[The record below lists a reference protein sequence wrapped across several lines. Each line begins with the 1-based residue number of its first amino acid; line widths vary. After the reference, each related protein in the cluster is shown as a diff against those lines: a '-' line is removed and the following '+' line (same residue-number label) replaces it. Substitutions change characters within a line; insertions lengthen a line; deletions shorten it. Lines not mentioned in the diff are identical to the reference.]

1 MPLNGTPNMLKA
13 ALARSE
19 LQIGLWSSLC
29 SPLVAEVLA
38 GAGFDWVLIDS
49 EHAPNDLSQIVA
61 QLQVFA
67 AYPTESVVRIPVAD
81 ATVIKRY
88 LDAGA
93 RSLLVP
99 FVEDRAMAE
108 AVVSAT
114 RYPPHGIRG
123 VSVSHRGNRF
133 GRVKTYLNDAEES
146 LCVFVQLETKKA
158 LANIDEITA
167 VDGIDAVFI
176 GPSDLA
182 ADFGHLGNAGHPE
195 VQDAIASAIAR
206 CQEQGRTIGILA
218 PVADDARRY
227 IAQGATLVAVGSDLG
242 LLVRGSDALVEAFRG
257 AAERSAAA

>member
-13 ALARSE
+13 ALARNE

-29 SPLVAEVLA
+29 SPFVAEVLA

-61 QLQVFA
+61 QLQVFT
-67 AYPTESVVRIPVAD
+67 AYPTEAVVRIPVAD
-81 ATVIKRY
+81 ATVIKRH

-99 FVEDRAMAE
+99 FVEDLAMAE
-108 AVVSAT
+108 AVVAAT

-123 VSVSHRGNRF
+123 VSVAHRGNRF
-133 GRVKTYLNDAEES
+133 GRVKTYLSDADES
-146 LCVFVQLETKKA
+146 LCVIVQLETRKA
-158 LANIDEITA
+158 LASIDEITA
-167 VDGIDAVFI
+167 LDGIDAVFI

-195 VQDAIASAIAR
+195 VQEAIAGAIAR
-206 CQEQGRTIGILA
+206 CRELGRTIGILA
-218 PVADDARRY
+218 PVMDDAKRY

-242 LLVRGSDALVEAFRG
+242 LLVRGSDALVEAYRG
-257 AAERSAAA
+257 ISGPAAAA

>member
-13 ALARSE
+13 ALARNE

-38 GAGFDWVLIDS
+38 GAGFDWILVDS
-49 EHAPNDLSQIVA
+49 EHAPNDLSQIVG
-61 QLQVFA
+61 QLQAFT
-67 AYPTESVVRIPVAD
+67 AYPTEALVRIPVAD
-81 ATVIKRY
+81 ATLIKRH

-123 VSVSHRGNRF
+123 VSVAHRGNRF
-133 GRVKTYLNDAEES
+133 GRVKTYLSDAEES
-146 LCVFVQLETKKA
+146 LCVIVQLETRKA
-158 LANIDEITA
+158 LAAIDEIAA

-182 ADFGHLGNAGHPE
+182 ADFGHLGNAGHAE
-195 VQDAIASAIAR
+195 VQDAIAGAIAR
-206 CQEQGRTIGILA
+206 CREQGRTIGILA
-218 PVADDARRY
+218 PVMEEARRY

-257 AAERSAAA
+257 ADKVGRAA